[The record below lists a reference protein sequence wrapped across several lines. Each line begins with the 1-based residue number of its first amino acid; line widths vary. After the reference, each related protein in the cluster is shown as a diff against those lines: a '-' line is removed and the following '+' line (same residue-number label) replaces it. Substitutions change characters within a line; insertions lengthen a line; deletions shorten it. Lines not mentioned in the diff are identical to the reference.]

1 MKQGLTSNWNWIG
14 YDRYKLKSLIQWNQ
28 KTVEQ
33 EDDIIA
39 IFMCIWCY
47 KAKSFTKKLNG
58 SVYIS
63 QTLCFVHWTIQ
74 SLNLSLNVAFQIKS
88 FLVSTFRNLNFVK
101 RLSGGYQ
108 KSCQEDLCNV
118 NNSLCLSSSFLTK
131 QKLWNC
137 LFIIFIIISVS
148 FMNTLDAKK
157 NVLTEDDPTFYLQNN
172 WRRPYLLSAE

>member
-1 MKQGLTSNWNWIG
+1 
-14 YDRYKLKSLIQWNQ
+14 
-28 KTVEQ
+28 
-33 EDDIIA
+33 
-39 IFMCIWCY
+39 MCIWCY

-74 SLNLSLNVAFQIKS
+74 SLNLSLNVAFLIKS

-118 NNSLCLSSSFLTK
+118 NNSLCLSLIGPFVFNKSKIMKLSVYYFHNSFCFFYEYTGC
-131 QKLWNC
+131 QKKC
-137 LFIIFIIISVS
+137 V
-148 FMNTLDAKK
+148 
-157 NVLTEDDPTFYLQNN
+157 N